1 MDISGLMEDHGY
13 LGLALGSFIE
23 GETFVV
29 LAGFA
34 AYRGYLSL
42 PLVIVIAALMNFG
55 WDQFYFRLGKRH
67 GPWVLWRFESM
78 AARTERMLRLLERH
92 QVPLI
97 VGVRFL
103 YGFRIA
109 GPIAIGM
116 SNVTWSRFFALNL
129 LGAAIWAVLFATLG
143 YMFGNAMELVLDN
156 LRQYEGWLL
165 AGVAATGAIVWLA
178 LHRVAR

>member
-1 MDISGLMEDHGY
+1 MDISALMEDHGY

-42 PLVIVIAALMNFG
+42 PLVIVIATVMNFG
-55 WDQFYFRLGKRH
+55 WDQFYFWIGKRH
-67 GPWVLWRFESM
+67 GPWVLKRFASM
-78 AARTERMLRLLERH
+78 ASKTDRMLRLLERH
-92 QVPLI
+92 HVLLI

-116 SNVTWSRFFALNL
+116 SNVPWTRFLALNL
-129 LGAAIWAVLFATLG
+129 AGAAIWAALFATLG
-143 YMFGNAMELVLDN
+143 YFFGNAMELLLDN
-156 LRQYEGWLL
+156 LREYEGWLFAGL
-165 AGVAATGAIVWLA
+165 ALVGLVVWLV
-178 LHRVAR
+178 LRRVTR